1 MIQDLSQRR
10 LITIKN
16 HEGRDIL
23 QIHRLLQ
30 HRLLQDM
37 NTSQHENDQIFRLA
51 FELVRQ
57 RLPRPSFD
65 TPEPA
70 KWNLFREYLP
80 HVLSL
85 QRAYAGGIS
94 IITPYVDL
102 AQLFRDGGILLWQ
115 RFIFNDA
122 VKLLNSAESIL
133 DKLDVKEDQLRA
145 DIHIATN
152 LLIQYFGI
160 SHRAESRDRF
170 WKILQI
176 RQEYKAN
183 TPPEKY
189 TLDDSFGLNHAYADY
204 ANALLQFNDY
214 KEAEPI
220 YQRCYATTLEWG
232 TENDNPFECAK
243 LNHHMAFCKMYR
255 RDFKEAIR
263 LSERAIELVQ
273 VFDENS
279 RQLLLRYRFDLAC
292 IILQSGDKERALEMH
307 KDILLAR
314 ENLQGRASYF
324 TLQSYYAVGALCS
337 YLGRYDEAEYVSRS
351 QLLLIPPVT
360 DISQA
365 MDENSPGASAGASGQ
380 EFLAGSCGRTY
391 PTPPLSNLDREREFW
406 CRSDMAGDGGE
417 GCAFEAAAF

>member
-1 MIQDLSQRR
+1 MVQDLSQRR
-10 LITIKN
+10 LITVKN
-16 HEGRDIL
+16 FEGRDVL

-37 NTSQHENDQIFRLA
+37 NTNQQENDQIFRLA

-65 TPEPA
+65 TPEA
-70 KWNLFREYLP
+70 SKWNLFKEYLP

-85 QRAYAGGIS
+85 QRVYAGGTS

-145 DIHIATN
+145 DIHIATT

-176 RQEYKAN
+176 RREYKAN

-189 TLDDSFGLNHAYADY
+189 TQDDGYKLNHAFADY

-214 KEAEPI
+214 KRAEPI
-220 YQRCYATTLEWG
+220 YQKCYASTLEWG
-232 TENDNPFECAK
+232 AEVDNPFECAK

-255 RDFKEAIR
+255 RDFDEAIR
-263 LSERAIELVQ
+263 LSKRAIELVQ
-273 VFDENS
+273 MFDESNQ
-279 RQLLLRYRFDLAC
+279 QLLLRYRFDLAC

-307 KDILLAR
+307 KQILSAR
-314 ENLQGRASYF
+314 MDLQGRASYF

-337 YLGRYDEAEYVSRS
+337 YLGKYDEAE
-351 QLLLIPPVT
+351 
-360 DISQA
+360 
-365 MDENSPGASAGASGQ
+365 
-380 EFLAGSCGRTY
+380 
-391 PTPPLSNLDREREFW
+391 
-406 CRSDMAGDGGE
+406 
-417 GCAFEAAAF
+417 

>member
-1 MIQDLSQRR
+1 MITDLSQRR
-10 LITIKN
+10 LITIKH
-16 HEGRDIL
+16 HEGRDVL

-37 NTSQHENDQIFRLA
+37 NTNQREIDQIFQLA
-51 FELVRQ
+51 FELVRK
-57 RLPRPSFD
+57 RLPIPSFD

-70 KWNLFREYLP
+70 KWNLFKEYLP

-85 QRAYAGGIS
+85 QRVYSGGIS

-122 VKLLNSAESIL
+122 CKLLNSAETIL

-145 DIHIATN
+145 DIHIATT

-170 WKILQI
+170 RKILQI
-176 RQEYKAN
+176 RKEYEAN
-183 TPPEKY
+183 TPRENY
-189 TLDDSFGLNHAYADY
+189 SQDDIYCLNHAYADY

-220 YQRCYATTLEWG
+220 YQRCYTTTLEWG
-232 TENDNPFECAK
+232 PEEANPFECAK

-263 LSERAIELVQ
+263 LSERAIDLVR
-273 VFDENS
+273 VFAENS
-279 RQLLLRYRFDLAC
+279 TQLLLRYKFDLAC
-292 IILQSGDKERALEMH
+292 IILQSGDMERALEMH
-307 KDILLAR
+307 REILAAR
-314 ENLQGRASYF
+314 MDLQGRASYF

-337 YLGRYDEAEYVSRS
+337 YLRKYDEAEYV
-351 QLLLIPPVT
+351 LPFTIPTEPA
-360 DISQA
+360 I
-365 MDENSPGASAGASGQ
+365 
-380 EFLAGSCGRTY
+380 Y
-391 PTPPLSNLDREREFW
+391 
-406 CRSDMAGDGGE
+406 
-417 GCAFEAAAF
+417 